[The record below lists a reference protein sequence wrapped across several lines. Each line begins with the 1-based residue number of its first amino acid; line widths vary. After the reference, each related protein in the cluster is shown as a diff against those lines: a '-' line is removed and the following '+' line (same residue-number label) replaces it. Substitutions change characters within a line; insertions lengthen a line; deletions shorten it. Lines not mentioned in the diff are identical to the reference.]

1 MRFAEDERRWAG
13 GARPAGPVAEGGPPG
28 ARPAGPVAEGDSS
41 AHPPKSP
48 PSAPPAGG
56 ADRAGGAAQDRPP
69 APPSAGGADPARE
82 AGGPL
87 DEEQAAEVEHDLGDL
102 LAKAEKERD
111 EYLDLAR
118 RTKADF
124 ENYRKRMAADVQA
137 ALKRGKGEMARELI
151 DAVDNMERALE
162 SAGEDSDGLTGGVE
176 MVLRGLREALSRN
189 GIEAVEP
196 KGEKFDP
203 NQHEALSTMPVE
215 GAEPGV
221 VVEVVQK
228 GYRLDDQLLRPARVV
243 VSA

>member
-1 MRFAEDERRWAG
+1 M
-13 GARPAGPVAEGGPPG
+13 
-28 ARPAGPVAEGDSS
+28 
-41 AHPPKSP
+41 
-48 PSAPPAGG
+48 
-56 ADRAGGAAQDRPP
+56 
-69 APPSAGGADPARE
+69 
-82 AGGPL
+82 
-87 DEEQAAEVEHDLGDL
+87 
-102 LAKAEKERD
+102 AKAEKERD

-162 SAGEDSDGLTGGVE
+162 SAGEGSDGLTGGVE